1 MTTLRR
7 LQAAAFVSSYDRF
20 ITPVLL
26 LPIAADFGVSLAMM
40 STAAT
45 LYYLFYGLMQPVWAL
60 VSDRLGRITVVRLAL
75 AVAAV
80 AGLACA
86 LAPGPETVIAARAVS
101 GAVLAGVIPAS
112 LVWVGEALP
121 GDERRGTSSLM
132 GGIYLGTLVASV
144 VGAGAAYVDQW
155 RAAVVASAVVS
166 AVLAVA
172 LIRTTTP
179 ALTIRPRVADA
190 VRNAMTPSVALVV
203 ALAVVEGGVVHGS
216 LTYFPAAFESLGA
229 GYAVAGLAVG
239 VFGLGVVVASRWVQS
254 SRWSQRRVMVVG
266 GVALTVALTV
276 AAFEPGIP
284 GMLVAAVLLGA
295 GFAATHAPLQAWATS
310 AAPEGRT
317 IAVAFFVGGALAGA
331 AAVTALGSAS
341 ASAGDFGV
349 LFGVAAA
356 VSAVFTLVL
365 TRRADR
371 NRP

>member
-26 LPIAADFGVSLAMM
+26 LPIAADFDVSLVLM

-45 LYYLFYGLMQPVWAL
+45 LYYLLYGLMQPVWAL
-60 VSDRLGRITVVRLAL
+60 ISDRLGRIAVVRLAL

-80 AGLACA
+80 AGAVCA
-86 LAPGPETVIAARAVS
+86 AAPGPVVVITARAVS

-155 RAAVVASAVVS
+155 RAAVVASAAVS
-166 AVLAVA
+166 ALLAVA

-179 ALTIRPRVADA
+179 APATRPRVVDA
-190 VRNAMTPSVALVV
+190 VRNALTPSVALVV
-203 ALAVVEGGVVHGS
+203 VLAVVEGGVVHGS
-216 LTYFPAAFESLGA
+216 LTYFPAALERLGTD
-229 GYAVAGLAVG
+229 YAVAGLSVG
-239 VFGLGVVVASRWVQS
+239 AFGLGVVVASRWVQTS
-254 SRWSQRRVMVVG
+254 GWSQRRVMVVG
-266 GVALTVALTV
+266 GVALTLALTI
-276 AAFEPGIP
+276 AAVEPGIL
-284 GMLVAAVLLGA
+284 GMFVAAVLLGA

-310 AAPEGRT
+310 AAPQGRT

-331 AAVTALGSAS
+331 AAATALGSAS
-341 ASAGDFGV
+341 ASAGEFGV
-349 LFGVAAA
+349 LFGTAA
-356 VSAVFTLVL
+356 VLALAFTLAL
-365 TRRADR
+365 SRRT
-371 NRP
+371 